1 MCMCRGLEGEERRMV
16 EVTVIMNILRSVA
29 APVEAEGIS
38 SGIFN
43 EGKCHGVFALIT
55 RWKRAAKLPM

>member
-1 MCMCRGLEGEERRMV
+1 MV

-29 APVEAEGIS
+29 APVEVEGIS

-55 RWKRAAKLPM
+55 RWKRAAKLPV